1 LGEKLT
7 FGFARMREEAGERRD
22 FLPETIG
29 TLEKVGAQVYL
40 EHGYGSG
47 MGFEPQDYKPADSS
61 VVYASHAEVYQ
72 QDYVIVLRCPAKEDL
87 RLLRPGACLVS
98 MLHYPTRP
106 ERTAFI
112 RSLGVE
118 AISLDSLKD
127 DTGRRLVENLRSV
140 AWNGM
145 EVAFRTLRIIYPSPG
160 FDSPHRDP
168 VRATLMG
175 SGAVGMH
182 VVQAAIRHGDLQL
195 WQEMIE
201 RGTPGVQVTV
211 VDFDTTPLKS
221 IMLELLS
228 KTDILIDATQR
239 AEPDKCVIPND
250 WVGIMPKHAV
260 LLDLSVDPYDPP
272 RVVKGIEGIPQGNLD
287 QYIFAPDDPV
297 YEKIPNNI
305 PSIHRR
311 YAVSCYSWPGIHP
324 RECMLVYHK
333 QLRPIFRTL
342 VEKGCVHHIDG
353 RGKFFERAIQRARLS
368 QWKDDLASLGKD

>member
-1 LGEKLT
+1 MGEKLT

-22 FLPETIG
+22 FLPETIAALG
-29 TLEKVGAQVYL
+29 KAGARVIL

-47 MGFEPQDYKPADSS
+47 MGYEARDYKAADSD
-61 VVYASHAEVYQ
+61 VVFASHEEVYQ
-72 QDYVIVLRCPAKEDL
+72 QDFVIVLRCPAEEDL
-87 RLLRPGACLVS
+87 GLLPPGVCLIS

-106 ERTAFI
+106 ERTEFI

-127 DTGRRLVENLRSV
+127 DVGRRLVENLRSV

-160 FDSPHRDP
+160 FDNPHRDP
-168 VRATLMG
+168 IRATLMG
-175 SGAVGMH
+175 SGAVGVH
-182 VVQAAIRHGDLQL
+182 VVQAAIRHGDMQL

-211 VDFDTTPLKS
+211 IDFDTTS
-221 IMLELLS
+221 IQDIMLELLS

-239 AEPDKCVIPND
+239 AEPNKRVIPND

-260 LLDLSVDPYDPP
+260 LIDLSVDPYDPP

-297 YEKIPNNI
+297 YDKIPGNI
-305 PSIHRR
+305 PTIHRR

-324 RECMLVYHK
+324 KECMMVYHK

-342 VEKGCVHHIDG
+342 VEKNGIQSIDG
-353 RGKFFERAIQRARLS
+353 RGKFFERAIHRARLS
-368 QWKDDLASLGKD
+368 QWNENQALI